1 MFLYRIVI
9 ASLFLYGAKVKNIFL
24 IPTNDDNILKY
35 LDKIQ
40 IKIHRLQDD
49 LGTIKSSGAQLR
61 AKAYQLAMPKA
72 SQVYPSAIAPTY
84 NTHTSLANIMRSK
97 CTARLMH

>member
-1 MFLYRIVI
+1 MYRIVI

-40 IKIHRLQDD
+40 IKTHRLQDN
-49 LGTIKSSGAQLR
+49 LGTIKSLFHN
-61 AKAYQLAMPKA
+61 K
-72 SQVYPSAIAPTY
+72 
-84 NTHTSLANIMRSK
+84 
-97 CTARLMH
+97 

>member
-1 MFLYRIVI
+1 MYRIVI

-49 LGTIKSSGAQLR
+49 LGTIKSLFTINRHRERYSGIYEKTFL
-61 AKAYQLAMPKA
+61 
-72 SQVYPSAIAPTY
+72 
-84 NTHTSLANIMRSK
+84 HNIIGSGIS
-97 CTARLMH
+97 

>member
-40 IKIHRLQDD
+40 IKIHRLQDN
-49 LGTIKSSGAQLR
+49 LGTIKSLFHN
-61 AKAYQLAMPKA
+61 K
-72 SQVYPSAIAPTY
+72 
-84 NTHTSLANIMRSK
+84 
-97 CTARLMH
+97 